1 VGFGFAAL
9 ATGHPRREEEPR
21 RRSASFPNGPWLRG
35 KDVML
40 KLFTKTEEKFFGI
53 FNQMVVHISE
63 AVEILLSMVSEPA
76 GDMQAMA
83 VRIKELE
90 HKGDELTHRVI
101 DELNK
106 TFITPIDRE
115 DIHDLSIAL
124 DDVLDLID
132 ATAAR
137 IVLFQIHESIPA
149 APEMSRVL
157 LSQVKEISAAVK
169 KLQDNDHVVERCIEI
184 NRLENDADRLFQT
197 AIARLFN
204 EAKDPID
211 VIKKKEIIE
220 TLERATDKAE
230 DVANV
235 LQTIIVKNA

>member
-1 VGFGFAAL
+1 
-9 ATGHPRREEEPR
+9 
-21 RRSASFPNGPWLRG
+21 
-35 KDVML
+35 ML

-63 AVEILLSMVSEPA
+63 AVEILQRMVSEPV
-76 GDMQAMA
+76 GDMHALA
-83 VRIKELE
+83 VKIKDLE

-149 APEMSRVL
+149 APEMCKVL
-157 LSQVKEISAAVK
+157 LSQVKEISAAVQ